1 MLLRQIINADY
12 VYININYYPI
22 LEALVRDESQDS
34 LLRKGLFVLKIIPVF
49 AAL

>member
-22 LEALVRDESQDS
+22 LEALVRDESQDL
-34 LLRKGLFVLKIIPVF
+34 LLRKGFKQF
-49 AAL
+49 GH